1 MSSSIPRAV
10 LRPLVLLI
18 LLAAALTTTAARAG
32 TIPAR
37 TCTGATA
44 AIPGGFAAA
53 GQWVVLENNSGE
65 RAPKYGTTTNFTGV
79 PLCAVR
85 STGTATSGDPQWIFC
100 TQASLYACGQDAM
113 GGAALASDLDARA
126 RAEIAWAIATAD
138 LATAP
143 GRAVAQTRV
152 WCVTDRV
159 QRGRS
164 DADILADAR
173 AYFADH
179 GVTLPA
185 GTACPRWATVD
196 AVLRAQPRLA
206 VRGEAADAAGA
217 GRFTVTTNLPEVRIS
232 ATASV
237 QPCADAPAGTT
248 LDGGT
253 LSVPGTSDARA
264 VAVPLCTAPGTGAA
278 RIDVAAPG
286 PLASD
291 LTVIRSLRS
300 PGTCQLM
307 VTARG
312 TRLAAS
318 ATVTPAPAP
327 VVAPA
332 AAAPPTVVTAQSA
345 PGSPRL
351 TLAKRRVRR
360 HGEPRRVRSG
370 ASVRW
375 AITVRNRGTAAA
387 KSVRVCDTLR
397 RGLAVLSTA
406 PRATPTSGR
415 VCWRIA
421 TLRPGA
427 HATLRITTR
436 VSVTA
441 PGCHVLANRASIP
454 GGPSASSR
462 VTVCRER
469 RVRSGGTTG

>member
-1 MSSSIPRAV
+1 MSSTFPRAV
-10 LRPLVLLI
+10 LGPLVLTI
-18 LLAAALTTTAARAG
+18 LLAAALTGTARAG
-32 TIPAR
+32 TISAR

-44 AIPGGFAAA
+44 AIPGGFAAS
-53 GQWVVLENNSGE
+53 GQWVVLENNAGQ
-65 RAPKYGTTTNFTGV
+65 RAPQYGTTTNFTGV

-100 TQASLYACGQDAM
+100 TQASLYACGQDAL

-138 LATAP
+138 LSTAG

-159 QRGRS
+159 QRHRS
-164 DADILADAR
+164 DADILSDAR

-179 GVTLPA
+179 GVTLPS

-196 AVLRAQPRLA
+196 AGLRTQPRLT
-206 VRGEAADAAGA
+206 VRGATGDDGGA
-217 GRFTVTTNLPEVRIS
+217 RFELTTNLPEVRIG
-232 ATASV
+232 ATAPV
-237 QPCADAPAGTT
+237 QPCADAPGGTT

-264 VAVPLCTAPGTGAA
+264 VTIPLCATAPAARLDATAPG
-278 RIDVAAPG
+278 VQ
-286 PLASD
+286 ASD

-318 ATVTPAPAP
+318 ATPTPVPPAVTP
-327 VVAPA
+327 PA

-345 PGSPRL
+345 PPATPRL

-360 HGEPRRVRSG
+360 AGEARRVRSG
-370 ASVRW
+370 AAVRW
-375 AITVRNRGTAAA
+375 AITVRNRGTATA
-387 KSVRVCDTLR
+387 KGVRVCDTLR
-397 RGLAVLSTA
+397 RGLAVLSTT
-406 PRATPTSGR
+406 PRATPDRGR

-421 TLRPGA
+421 TLRAGA

-441 PGCHVLANRASIP
+441 SGCHPLANRASIP
-454 GGPSASSR
+454 GGPSASST
-462 VTVCRER
+462 VTVCRKR

>member
-1 MSSSIPRAV
+1 MSSTIPRAV
-10 LRPLVLLI
+10 LGPFILLT
-18 LLAAALTTTAARAG
+18 LLAAVLTTGTARAG
-32 TIPAR
+32 TISAR

-44 AIPGGFAAA
+44 AIPGGFAAS
-53 GQWVVLENNSGE
+53 GQWAVLENNTGQ

-85 STGTATSGDPQWIFC
+85 STGAGTSGDPQWIFC

-113 GGAALASDLDARA
+113 GGASLAPDLDARA

-138 LATAP
+138 LGTAT

-159 QRGRS
+159 QRDRS
-164 DADILADAR
+164 DADILSDAR

-196 AVLRAQPRLA
+196 AGLRTQAQLA
-206 VRGEAADAAGA
+206 VRGASSDGGSAA
-217 GRFTVTTNLPEVRIS
+217 RFTITTNLPEVRVS

-264 VAVPLCTAPGTGAA
+264 VAVPLCASAGAA
-278 RIDVAAPG
+278 RLDVAASG
-286 PLASD
+286 LQASD

-307 VTARG
+307 VTAHG
-312 TRLAAS
+312 TRLTAS
-318 ATVTPAPAP
+318 ATVTPPVVPVETQPAP
-327 VVAPA
+327 PA
-332 AAAPPTVVTAQSA
+332 VVTAQAA
-345 PGSPRL
+345 PAAPRL

-360 HGEPRRVRSG
+360 HGEPSRVRSG
-370 ASVRW
+370 AAVRW
-375 AITVRNRGTAAA
+375 AITVRNRGTATA

-441 PGCHVLANRASIP
+441 SGCHALANRASIP

-462 VTVCRER
+462 VTVCRKR

>member
-1 MSSSIPRAV
+1 MFSNIPRAV
-10 LRPLVLLI
+10 LGPLVLLI
-18 LLAAALTTTAARAG
+18 LLAAVLTTGTARAG
-32 TIPAR
+32 TINAR

-44 AIPGGFAAA
+44 AIPGGFAAS
-53 GQWVVLENNSGE
+53 GQWVVLENNAGE

-85 STGTATSGDPQWIFC
+85 STGAATSGDPQWIFC

-113 GGAALASDLDARA
+113 GGASLASDLDGRA

-138 LATAP
+138 LSTAS

-159 QRGRS
+159 QRDRS
-164 DADILADAR
+164 DADILSDAR

-185 GTACPRWATVD
+185 GTVCPRWATVD
-196 AVLRAQPRLA
+196 AGLRTRPQLE
-206 VRGEAADAAGA
+206 VRGETGGGAA
-217 GRFTVTTNLPEVRIS
+217 RFTITTNLPEVRVS
-232 ATASV
+232 ATASL
-237 QPCADAPAGTT
+237 QPCSDAPAGTT
-248 LDGGT
+248 LDGAT

-264 VAVPLCTAPGTGAA
+264 VAIPLCASAAAA
-278 RIDVAAPG
+278 RLDVAAPG
-286 PLASD
+286 LQASD

-307 VTARG
+307 VTAHG

-318 ATVTPAPAP
+318 ATVTPPVVPVTTPPAP
-327 VVAPA
+327 PA
-332 AAAPPTVVTAQSA
+332 VVTAQAA
-345 PGSPRL
+345 PAAPRL
-351 TLAKRRVRR
+351 ALSKRRVRR
-360 HGEPRRVRSG
+360 HGEPLRVRSG
-370 ASVRW
+370 AAVRW
-375 AITVRNRGTAAA
+375 AITVRNRGTATAE
-387 KSVRVCDTLR
+387 SVRVCDTLR
-397 RGLAVLSTA
+397 RGLAVLSTT

-441 PGCHVLANRASIP
+441 SGCHALANRASIP

-462 VTVCRER
+462 VTVCRQR

>member
-1 MSSSIPRAV
+1 MSSTYPRAALV
-10 LRPLVLLI
+10 GPLLLLF
-18 LLAAALTTTAARAG
+18 LLAAALTGTARAG
-32 TIPAR
+32 TISAR
-37 TCTGATA
+37 TCTGATTA
-44 AIPGGFAAA
+44 VPSGFAAS
-53 GQWVVLENNSGE
+53 GQWVVLENNTGQ

-85 STGTATSGDPQWIFC
+85 STGASTSGDPQWIFC
-100 TQASLYACGQDAM
+100 TQASLYACGQDAL
-113 GGAALASDLDARA
+113 GGASLASDLDARA

-138 LATAP
+138 LSSVT

-159 QRGRS
+159 QRHRS

-185 GTACPRWATVD
+185 GTACPRWGTVD
-196 AVLRAQPRLA
+196 AGLRTRPQLA
-206 VRGEAADAAGA
+206 VRGESGDGGA
-217 GRFTVTTNLPEVRIS
+217 TARFTITTNLPEVRVS
-232 ATASV
+232 ASASLM
-237 QPCADAPAGTT
+237 PCADAPAGTT

-264 VAVPLCTAPGTGAA
+264 VTVPLCAGVGAA
-278 RIDVAAPG
+278 RLDVAAPG
-286 PLASD
+286 PQASD

-300 PGTCQLM
+300 PGSCQLM

-318 ATVTPAPAP
+318 ATVAPAP
-327 VVAPA
+327 VTVRPVV
-332 AAAPPTVVTAQSA
+332 AAPPTVVTAQSTPA
-345 PGSPRL
+345 APRL

-360 HGEPRRVRSG
+360 HGERRKVRSG
-370 ASVRW
+370 AAVRW
-375 AITVRNRGTAAA
+375 AITVRNRGAATA
-387 KSVRVCDTLR
+387 KGVRVCDTLR
-397 RGLAVLSTA
+397 RGLAVVSTA
-406 PRATPTSGR
+406 PRATPRSGR

-421 TLRPGA
+421 TLRAGA

-441 PGCHVLANRASIP
+441 SGCHALANRASIP

-462 VTVCRER
+462 VTVCRKR